1 MTTPPGRTVPAV
13 TNLTARA
20 QEHMRIFNYPKGK
33 SRMGGKG
40 KLPAKKVPTC
50 TLKFFCLGNTGDEKP
65 PSTIASKTALS
76 NCGLG
81 PGNITFEM
89 NGSSVHPQLLE
100 RFPLLSSAGEYELL
114 LHQRGGIDQE
124 FHKIPTPHTPSRI
137 KELAS
142 QATIYIRPLQI
153 NIEGLESTD
162 RQLTLPHTCQ
172 DFYPGI

>member
-1 MTTPPGRTVPAV
+1 
-13 TNLTARA
+13 
-20 QEHMRIFNYPKGK
+20 
-33 SRMGGKG
+33 MGGKG
-40 KLPAKKVPTC
+40 KLAAKKVPTC

-100 RFPLLSSAGEYELL
+100 RFPLLSSAG
-114 LHQRGGIDQE
+114 GIDQG
-124 FHKIPTPHTPSRI
+124 FHKIPTPHIPSRI

-142 QATIYIRPLQI
+142 QATIFIRPLQM

-162 RQLTLPHTCQ
+162 KQVLQLSEVSLASHFFLVKSNTKL
-172 DFYPGI
+172 DN